1 MSSID
6 SIARTGLNGLKSGIS
21 QANQRASEIAR
32 APIDENVDVVESIIG
47 LKQAAVQVE
56 ASAKVVKVADELNK
70 EVGSILDTEA

>member
-6 SIARTGLNGLKSGIS
+6 SIARTGLDGLKSGIS

-32 APIDENVDVVESIIG
+32 APVDENVDVVESIIG

>member
-6 SIARTGLNGLKSGIS
+6 SIARTGLQGIKSGIS

-32 APIDENVDVVESIIG
+32 APVDENVDLVESFIG
-47 LKQAAVQVE
+47 LKQAAVQIE
-56 ASAKVVKVADELNK
+56 ASAKVVKVADELDK

>member
-6 SIARTGLNGLKSGIS
+6 SIARTGLDGLKSGIS

-32 APIDENVDVVESIIG
+32 APIDENVDVVECIIG

-70 EVGSILDTEA
+70 ELGSILDTEA